1 MRIIKLAIGNNEE
14 AFIEERFNTGINII
28 SSDDNNRGKTIVIQ
42 SILYALGNEPTFP
55 ITFDYKNYYYYVEF
69 EVKDVLFS
77 ICRFND
83 EFLLKS
89 GDSIMMFDNV
99 SELKRYWNKKI
110 FTLPE
115 INKNGLIRIVD
126 PVLFFQLFFVGQ
138 DKKDTS
144 NINHHGFYNKQDFY
158 EMLYSMNN
166 ISGNELND
174 DDIDTIKRKIKELTE
189 KRQLLLKE
197 NKILKSNSTPI
208 TYLSTTSD
216 RLAFQEKIKK
226 LAMVHDKIAELRK
239 QRNSSVTRK
248 NKWEATLKELRSL
261 NRTIQTGSLRCM
273 DCNSTNIAF
282 VTGENSKNSYTF
294 DVSTVE
300 MRSNIIKSIE
310 EKISAYTEE
319 IESISNKINN
329 VQIELQSLMAEEDI
343 SIESLVLLKKDM
355 ISVTD
360 TDKKI
365 TDIDNQISE
374 LKNQLI
380 HTKNINSNIIQ
391 QQKSLINSIIER
403 MNILYKQIDQNGNLR
418 ITSLFTTKDEVYSG
432 SEATIFHIVK
442 LLALQYVLAHNYPI
456 IIDSF
461 RAEDLSTAKESIVL
475 GLMNNMNNQFICTT
489 TLKKEEMGK
498 YDNNTT
504 INHIDYKDN
513 QPSKIL
519 SKNYVEDF
527 QKLLKPFAIEFEK

>member
-69 EVKDVLFS
+69 EVENILFS

-144 NINHHGFYNKQDFY
+144 NINHNGFYNKQDFY
-158 EMLYSMNN
+158 EMVYSIKN
-166 ISGNELND
+166 ISGNELNN
-174 DDIDTIKRKIKELTE
+174 DDIDNIKRKIKELTE
-189 KRQLLLKE
+189 KRQLLLTE
-197 NKILKSNSTPI
+197 NKILKSKSTPI

-226 LAMVHDKIAELRK
+226 LAIVHDKIAELRK
-239 QRNSSVTRK
+239 QRNASVTRK
-248 NKWEATLKELRSL
+248 NKWETTLKELRSL
-261 NRTIQTGSLRCM
+261 NRTIQTGSLHCM

-300 MRSNIIKSIE
+300 MRSNIINSIQ
-310 EKISAYTEE
+310 EKISAYDEE
-319 IESISNKINN
+319 IESLSNKINN
-329 VQIELQSLMAEEDI
+329 AQIDLQTLMEEEEI

-355 ISVTD
+355 ISITD

-365 TDIDNQISE
+365 SDIDNQISE
-374 LKNQLI
+374 LKNQLT

-391 QQKSLINSIIER
+391 QQKNLINSIIER
-403 MNILYKQIDQNGNLR
+403 MNILYKQIDPNGNLS
-418 ITSLFTTKDEVYSG
+418 ITSLFTSKDEVYSG

-442 LLALQYVLAHNYPI
+442 LLALQYELVHNYPI

-461 RAEDLSTAKESIVL
+461 RAEDLSTEKESIVL
-475 GLMNNMNNQFICTT
+475 SLMNNMDNQFICTT
-489 TLKKEEMGK
+489 TLKKEEIGK

-519 SKNYVEDF
+519 SKNHVDDF
-527 QKLLKPFAIEFEK
+527 QKILKPFSIELEK

>member
-69 EVKDVLFS
+69 EVENTFFS

-144 NINHHGFYNKQDFY
+144 NINHNGFYNKQDFY
-158 EMLYSMNN
+158 EMVYSIKN
-166 ISGNELND
+166 ISGNELNN
-174 DDIDTIKRKIKELTE
+174 DDIDNIKRKIKELTE
-189 KRQLLLKE
+189 KRQLLLTE
-197 NKILKSNSTPI
+197 NKILKSKSTPI

-226 LAMVHDKIAELRK
+226 LAIVHDKIAELRK
-239 QRNSSVTRK
+239 QRNASVTRK
-248 NKWEATLKELRSL
+248 NKWETTLKELRSL
-261 NRTIQTGSLRCM
+261 NRTIQTGSLHCM

-300 MRSNIIKSIE
+300 MRSNIINSIQ
-310 EKISAYTEE
+310 EKISAYDEE
-319 IESISNKINN
+319 IESLSNKINN
-329 VQIELQSLMAEEDI
+329 AQIDLQTLMEEEEI

-355 ISVTD
+355 ISITD

-365 TDIDNQISE
+365 SDIDNQISE
-374 LKNQLI
+374 LKNQLT

-391 QQKSLINSIIER
+391 QQKNLINSIIER
-403 MNILYKQIDQNGNLR
+403 MNILYKQIDPNGNLS
-418 ITSLFTTKDEVYSG
+418 ITSLFTSKDEVYSG

-442 LLALQYVLAHNYPI
+442 LLALQYELVHNYPI

-461 RAEDLSTAKESIVL
+461 RAEDLSTEKESIVL
-475 GLMNNMNNQFICTT
+475 SLMNNMDNQFICTT
-489 TLKKEEMGK
+489 TLKKEEIGK

-519 SKNYVEDF
+519 SKNHVDDF
-527 QKLLKPFAIEFEK
+527 QKILKPFSIELEK

>member
-69 EVKDVLFS
+69 EVENTLFS

-144 NINHHGFYNKQDFY
+144 NINHNGFYNKQDFY
-158 EMLYSMNN
+158 EMVYSIKN
-166 ISGNELND
+166 ISGNELNN
-174 DDIDTIKRKIKELTE
+174 DDIDNIKRKIKELTE
-189 KRQLLLKE
+189 KRQLLLTE
-197 NKILKSNSTPI
+197 NKILKSKSTPI

-226 LAMVHDKIAELRK
+226 LAIVHDKIAELRK
-239 QRNSSVTRK
+239 QRNASVTRK
-248 NKWEATLKELRSL
+248 NKWETTLKELRSL
-261 NRTIQTGSLRCM
+261 NRTIQTGSLHCM

-300 MRSNIIKSIE
+300 MRSNIINSIQ
-310 EKISAYTEE
+310 EKISAYDEE
-319 IESISNKINN
+319 IESLSNKINN
-329 VQIELQSLMAEEDI
+329 AQIDLQTLMEEEEI

-355 ISVTD
+355 ISITD

-365 TDIDNQISE
+365 SDIDNQISE
-374 LKNQLI
+374 LKNQLT

-391 QQKSLINSIIER
+391 QQKNLINSIIER
-403 MNILYKQIDQNGNLR
+403 MNILYKQIDPNGNLS
-418 ITSLFTTKDEVYSG
+418 ITSLFTSKDEVYSG

-442 LLALQYVLAHNYPI
+442 LLALQYELVHNYPI

-461 RAEDLSTAKESIVL
+461 RAEDLSTEKESIVL
-475 GLMNNMNNQFICTT
+475 SLMNNMDNQFICTT
-489 TLKKEEMGK
+489 TLKKEEIGK

-519 SKNYVEDF
+519 SKNHVDDF
-527 QKLLKPFAIEFEK
+527 QKILKPFSIELEK